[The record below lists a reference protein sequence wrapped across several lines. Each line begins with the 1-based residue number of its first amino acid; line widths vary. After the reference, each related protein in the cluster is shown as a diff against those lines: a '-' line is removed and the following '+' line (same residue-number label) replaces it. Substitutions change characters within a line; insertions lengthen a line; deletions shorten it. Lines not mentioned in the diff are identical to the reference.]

1 MDTFPED
8 LLQIT
13 GVDHDHSGIRAEPRR
28 PVSDR
33 RGPGALYQDLR
44 VRPLHRWDR
53 FEVLCEALLPQVSLE
68 IVRSV
73 VCGPYQLCVS
83 GVMLCIVPY
92 MYLNYNLQIN
102 STRTNCRR
110 WKGKSLI

>member
-13 GVDHDHSGIRAEPRR
+13 GVDHDHSGLRAEPRR

-68 IVRSV
+68 S
-73 VCGPYQLCVS
+73 YQLCVS
-83 GVMLCIVPY
+83 VCLELCCVF
-92 MYLNYNLQIN
+92 
-102 STRTNCRR
+102 
-110 WKGKSLI
+110 